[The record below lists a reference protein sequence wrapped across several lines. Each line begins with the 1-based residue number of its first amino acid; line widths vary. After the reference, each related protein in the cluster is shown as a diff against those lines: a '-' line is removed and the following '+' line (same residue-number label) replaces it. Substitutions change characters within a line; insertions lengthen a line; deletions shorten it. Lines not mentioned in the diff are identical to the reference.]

1 MTPRGRSL
9 AAALFG
15 MLAVLASLIAGP
27 GVATVQPAARSA
39 IASTVRAVVPMGV
52 GARETRDRVRA
63 LARRDAREKPPL
75 AVAIERPTTA
85 GHGPTPSAAVLAA
98 SAPVAPVA
106 TSSIAVRDR
115 TGQVCGRTSGTRRDR
130 APPQLAAA

>member
-9 AAALFG
+9 ATALLG
-15 MLAVLASLIAGP
+15 MLAVLASMFAGS
-27 GVATVQPAARSA
+27 GAAATAQPAAQSA
-39 IASTVRAVVPMGV
+39 IASTVRDVIPMGI

-63 LARRDAREKPPL
+63 LARDASEKPPF
-75 AVAIERPTTA
+75 AVAIERQTTA

-98 SAPVAPVA
+98 SAPVAPLT
-106 TSSIAVRDR
+106 TSCVAVRDR
-115 TGQVCGRTSGTRRDR
+115 PGQVCGRTPGTRRDR

>member
-9 AAALFG
+9 AAAMFG

-27 GVATVQPAARSA
+27 GVAIAQPAVRSA
-39 IASTVRAVVPMGV
+39 IASTVRDVIPMGI
-52 GARETRDRVRA
+52 GARETRDRTRA
-63 LARRDAREKPPL
+63 LPRDASEKPPL
-75 AVAIERPTTA
+75 AVAIERQTTA

-98 SAPVAPVA
+98 SASVPPAA

-115 TGQVCGRTSGTRRDR
+115 PGQVCGRTPGTRRDR